1 MCVRRTIGI
10 RHVSKKGTKL
20 MSKTTWQEAF
30 ATSPRLKA
38 IEGVFALIEKS
49 TATTNEIWKKA
60 NEVTQ
65 TLNAV
70 EREKLPGFVKAELA
84 DREPV
89 TTSPPPM
96 R

>member
-1 MCVRRTIGI
+1 M
-10 RHVSKKGTKL
+10 
-20 MSKTTWQEAF
+20 
-30 ATSPRLKA
+30 
-38 IEGVFALIEKS
+38 FALIEKS
-49 TATTNEIWKKA
+49 TSTTNEIWKKA

-70 EREKLPGFVKAELA
+70 EREKLPGFVKTELV